1 MSEAIVIGGGAAG
14 MFSAICLAE
23 NGWRVTLFEK
33 NEKLGKK
40 LFITGKGRCNL
51 TNDCTDD
58 EFFSHVVTNSRFLYS
73 AYHQCPSGE
82 VCRLFE
88 SWGLTLKTERGRRV
102 FPASDH
108 AYDVID
114 VLKRR
119 LIRCGVRIELN
130 TRVDKLMTETTEEG
144 LAMVT
149 GVFAGGE
156 TFPADRVVIATGGL
170 SYPSTGST
178 GDGLRFAADTG
189 HRITACRPSLVAINC
204 AEADAAALSRL
215 TLKNIRL
222 TVRDSKKTLYDDF
235 GELTFMPYGISG
247 PLVLTASALAGD
259 RLRRGN
265 LTAEIDLKPAVDE
278 VRLDRDIIRLLTD
291 NANKDVIHAV
301 RGLYPAV
308 MVPVL
313 LDRAGID
320 PRSKARDL
328 TKSARR
334 RLLLE
339 TKHFRLT
346 LTSLRGYE
354 EAVITRGGVS
364 VSDIE
369 PATMMSKKVQG
380 LAFAGEVIDVDAL
393 TGGFNL
399 QIAWATAYAAGT
411 H

>member
-1 MSEAIVIGGGAAG
+1 M
-14 MFSAICLAE
+14 
-23 NGWRVTLFEK
+23 
-33 NEKLGKK
+33 
-40 LFITGKGRCNL
+40 
-51 TNDCTDD
+51 
-58 EFFSHVVTNSRFLYS
+58 
-73 AYHQCPSGE
+73 
-82 VCRLFE
+82 
-88 SWGLTLKTERGRRV
+88 
-102 FPASDH
+102 
-108 AYDVID
+108 
-114 VLKRR
+114 
-119 LIRCGVRIELN
+119 
-130 TRVDKLMTETTEEG
+130 
-144 LAMVT
+144 
-149 GVFAGGE
+149 
-156 TFPADRVVIATGGL
+156 
-170 SYPSTGST
+170 
-178 GDGLRFAADTG
+178 
-189 HRITACRPSLVAINC
+189 
-204 AEADAAALSRL
+204 
-215 TLKNIRL
+215 
-222 TVRDSKKTLYDDF
+222 YDDF

-278 VRLDRDIIRLLTD
+278 VRLDRDMIRLLTD

-369 PATMMSKKVQG
+369 PATMMSKRVQG